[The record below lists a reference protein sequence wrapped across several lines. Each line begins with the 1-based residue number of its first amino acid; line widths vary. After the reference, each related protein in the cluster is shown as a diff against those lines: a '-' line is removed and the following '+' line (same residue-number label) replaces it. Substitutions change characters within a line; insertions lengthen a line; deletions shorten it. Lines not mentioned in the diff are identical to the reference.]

1 VQHHLGIG
9 HLIRFLQSAI
19 GNPQSTIENMPLLE
33 MSDITKHFPGVL
45 ALDKAHL
52 SVEAG
57 ECHALVGEN
66 GAGKSTLM
74 KILSG
79 AYVPDSGS
87 IRLDGEVREIDSPIT
102 ARRLGITMI
111 HQELNLLPEL
121 TVAENIFLG
130 HELVRG
136 PLGWLDKRAMEKRAE
151 ELLESFGQK
160 LSGRVL
166 VRKISLAQ
174 QQMVEIAKALSV
186 KSTMII
192 MDEPS
197 AILTDRE
204 LSELFDLI
212 GRLKQQNVAVIY
224 ISHRLEEIFKI
235 CERVTVMRDGKTIQ
249 TEAAGK
255 LSQDQIIR
263 LMVGREIEQFFPS
276 VHSHPGEEILRLEG
290 IERADT
296 LHGIHLRLRSGEI
309 VGLTG
314 LVGAGRTELARV
326 IFGADQPDSGK
337 IIFKGKEVV
346 LKSPRQAIDAG
357 IGLLTEDRKT
367 QGLVLNM
374 LLRENTTLANLS
386 RLVRRG
392 FIDIAEEKSVTKK
405 FIQDLFI
412 KTPSTEQRVRN
423 LSGGTQQKVVLAKW
437 LFTQSQLLIFDEPTR
452 GIDVGA
458 KAEIYQL
465 MWKLVAQGIA
475 ILMISSELPE
485 VLKMCDRILVMH
497 DGGISGELSREE
509 ADQEKIMALAMGL
522 NQSASAS

>member
-1 VQHHLGIG
+1 M
-9 HLIRFLQSAI
+9 S
-19 GNPQSTIENMPLLE
+19 LLE
-33 MSDITKHFPGVL
+33 MSGITKQFPGVL

-66 GAGKSTLM
+66 GAGKSTLV

-79 AYVPDSGS
+79 AYRADSGL
-87 IRLDGEVREIDSPIT
+87 IMLDGETKQIDSPIT

-130 HELVRG
+130 HEVVRG
-136 PLGWLDKRAMEKRAE
+136 PLGWLDKRAMEKRSE
-151 ELLESFGQK
+151 QLLESLGQK
-160 LSGRVL
+160 LSARAL
-166 VRKISLAQ
+166 IKKISLAQ

-186 KSTMII
+186 KSKILV

-197 AILTDRE
+197 SILTDRE
-204 LSELFDLI
+204 LHELFDLI
-212 GRLKQQNVAVIY
+212 GRLKRQNVAIIY

-235 CERVTVMRDGKTIQ
+235 CERVTVMRDGRTIQ
-249 TEAAGK
+249 TEVTGK
-255 LSQDQIIR
+255 LNQDQIIR

-276 VHSHPGEEILRLEG
+276 QHSHPGEEILRLEA
-290 IERADT
+290 IEKAGKLRN
-296 LHGIHLRLRSGEI
+296 IHLCLRKGEI

-326 IFGADQPDSGK
+326 IFGADQPDSGR
-337 IIFKGKEVV
+337 ILLEGKPVS
-346 LKSPRQAIDAG
+346 LRSPRQAIDLG
-357 IGLLTEDRKT
+357 IGLLTEDRKM
-367 QGLVLNM
+367 QGLILNM
-374 LLRENTTLANLS
+374 MLRENTTLASLS
-386 RLVRRG
+386 RLVKRG
-392 FIDIAEEKSVTKK
+392 FIDFSAEKSATKK
-405 FIQDLFI
+405 FIRDLLI
-412 KTPSTEQRVRN
+412 KTPSTEQKVRN

-437 LFTQSQLLIFDEPTR
+437 LFTESKILIFDEPTR

-465 MWKLVAQGIA
+465 MWKLVSQGIA

-485 VLKMCDRILVMH
+485 VLKMCERILVMH
-497 DGGISGELSREE
+497 DGEITGELKREE

-522 NQSASAS
+522 NHLARTS

>member
-1 VQHHLGIG
+1 M
-9 HLIRFLQSAI
+9 S
-19 GNPQSTIENMPLLE
+19 LLE
-33 MSDITKHFPGVL
+33 MSGITKHFPGVL
-45 ALDKAHL
+45 ALDNAHL

-79 AYVPDSGS
+79 AYRADSGL
-87 IRLDGEVREIDSPIT
+87 IMLDGETKQIDSPIT

-130 HELVRG
+130 HEVVRG
-136 PLGWLDKRAMEKRAE
+136 PLGWLDKRAMEKRSE
-151 ELLESFGQK
+151 QLLESLGQK
-160 LSGRVL
+160 LSARAL
-166 VRKISLAQ
+166 IKKISLAQ

-186 KSTMII
+186 KSKILV

-197 AILTDRE
+197 SILTDRE
-204 LSELFDLI
+204 LHELFDLI
-212 GRLKQQNVAVIY
+212 GRLKQQNVAIIY

-235 CERVTVMRDGKTIQ
+235 CERVTVMRDGRTIQ
-249 TEAAGK
+249 TEVTGK
-255 LSQDQIIR
+255 LNQDQIIR

-276 VHSHPGEEILRLEG
+276 QHSHPGEEILRLEA
-290 IERADT
+290 IEKAGKLRN
-296 LHGIHLRLRSGEI
+296 IHLCLRKGEI

-326 IFGADQPDSGK
+326 IFGADQPDSGR
-337 IIFKGKEVV
+337 ILLEGKPVS
-346 LKSPRQAIDAG
+346 LRSPRQAIDLG
-357 IGLLTEDRKT
+357 IGLLTEDRKM
-367 QGLVLNM
+367 QGLILNM
-374 LLRENTTLANLS
+374 MLRENTTLASLS
-386 RLVRRG
+386 RLVKRG
-392 FIDIAEEKSVTKK
+392 FIDVSAEKSATKK
-405 FIQDLFI
+405 FIRDLLI
-412 KTPSTEQRVRN
+412 KTPSTEQKVRN

-437 LFTQSQLLIFDEPTR
+437 LFTESKILIFDEPTR

-465 MWKLVAQGIA
+465 MWKLVSQGIA

-485 VLKMCDRILVMH
+485 VLKMCERILVMH
-497 DGGISGELSREE
+497 DGEITGELKREE

-522 NQSASAS
+522 NPLAATS

>member
-1 VQHHLGIG
+1 
-9 HLIRFLQSAI
+9 
-19 GNPQSTIENMPLLE
+19 
-33 MSDITKHFPGVL
+33 MSGITKQFPGVL

-66 GAGKSTLM
+66 GAGKSPLV

-79 AYVPDSGS
+79 AYRADSGL
-87 IRLDGEVREIDSPIT
+87 IMLDGETKQIDSPIT

-130 HELVRG
+130 HEVVRG
-136 PLGWLDKRAMEKRAE
+136 PLGWLDKRAMEKRSE
-151 ELLESFGQK
+151 QLLESLGQK
-160 LSGRVL
+160 LSARAL
-166 VRKISLAQ
+166 IKKISLAQ

-186 KSTMII
+186 KSKILV

-197 AILTDRE
+197 SILTDRE
-204 LSELFDLI
+204 LHELFDLI
-212 GRLKQQNVAVIY
+212 GRLKRQNVAIIY

-235 CERVTVMRDGKTIQ
+235 CERVTVMRDGRTIQ
-249 TEAAGK
+249 TEVTGK
-255 LSQDQIIR
+255 LNQDQIIR

-276 VHSHPGEEILRLEG
+276 QHSHPGEEILRLEA
-290 IERADT
+290 IEKAGKLRN
-296 LHGIHLRLRSGEI
+296 IHLCLRKGEI

-326 IFGADQPDSGK
+326 IFGADQPDSGR
-337 IIFKGKEVV
+337 ILLEGKPVS
-346 LKSPRQAIDAG
+346 LRSPRQAIDLG
-357 IGLLTEDRKT
+357 IGLLTEDRKM
-367 QGLVLNM
+367 QGLILNM
-374 LLRENTTLANLS
+374 MLRENTTLASLS
-386 RLVRRG
+386 RLVKRG
-392 FIDIAEEKSVTKK
+392 FIDVSAEKSATKK
-405 FIQDLFI
+405 FIRDLLI
-412 KTPSTEQRVRN
+412 KTPSTEQKVRN

-437 LFTQSQLLIFDEPTR
+437 LFTESKILIFDEPTR

-465 MWKLVAQGIA
+465 MWKLVSQGIA

-485 VLKMCDRILVMH
+485 VLKMCERILVMH
-497 DGGISGELSREE
+497 DGEITGELKREE

-522 NQSASAS
+522 NHLARTS

>member
-1 VQHHLGIG
+1 M
-9 HLIRFLQSAI
+9 S
-19 GNPQSTIENMPLLE
+19 LLE
-33 MSDITKHFPGVL
+33 MSGITKHFPGVL
-45 ALDKAHL
+45 ALDNAHL

-79 AYVPDSGS
+79 AYRADAGL
-87 IRLDGEVREIDSPIT
+87 IKLDGETKHIDSPIA

-130 HELVRG
+130 HEVVRG
-136 PLGWLDKRAMEKRAE
+136 PLGWLDKRAMEKRSQ
-151 ELLESFGQK
+151 ELLESLGQK
-160 LSGRVL
+160 LSGRAL
-166 VRKISLAQ
+166 IKKISLAQ

-186 KSTMII
+186 KSKIII

-197 AILTDRE
+197 SILTDRE
-204 LSELFDLI
+204 LHELFDLI
-212 GRLKQQNVAVIY
+212 SRLKQQNVAIIY

-235 CERVTVMRDGKTIQ
+235 CERVTVMRDGRTIQ
-249 TEAAGK
+249 TEGTGK
-255 LSQDQIIR
+255 LNQDQIIR

-276 VHSHPGEEILRLEG
+276 QHSHPGEEILRLEA
-290 IERADT
+290 IEKAGK
-296 LHGIHLRLRSGEI
+296 LHNIHLGLRKGEI

-326 IFGADQPDSGK
+326 IFGADQPDSGR
-337 IIFKGKEVV
+337 ILLEGKPVS
-346 LKSPRQAIDAG
+346 LRSPRQAIDLG

-367 QGLVLNM
+367 QGLILNM
-374 LLRENTTLANLS
+374 MLRENTTLARLS
-386 RLVRRG
+386 RLVKRG
-392 FIDIAEEKSVTKK
+392 FINVSAERSVTKK
-405 FIQDLFI
+405 FIRDLLI
-412 KTPSTEQRVRN
+412 KTPSTEQKVRN

-437 LFTQSQLLIFDEPTR
+437 LFTESKILIFDEPTR

-465 MWKLVAQGIA
+465 MWKLVSQGIA

-485 VLKMCDRILVMH
+485 ILKMCERILVMH
-497 DGGISGELSREE
+497 DGEITGELKREE

-522 NQSASAS
+522 NHLARTS

>member
-1 VQHHLGIG
+1 
-9 HLIRFLQSAI
+9 
-19 GNPQSTIENMPLLE
+19 MPLLE
-33 MSDITKHFPGVL
+33 MIEITKHFPGVL

-79 AYVPDSGS
+79 AYTADSGV
-87 IRLDGEVREIDSPIT
+87 IKLEGVPKHIDSPIA
-102 ARRLGITMI
+102 ARNLGITMI

-130 HELVRG
+130 HEIVRG
-136 PLGWLDKRAMEKRAE
+136 PLGWLDKRAMEQKSK
-151 ELLESFGQK
+151 ELLESFGQRI
-160 LSGRVL
+160 SGRAL
-166 VRKISLAQ
+166 VKTISLAQ

-186 KSTMII
+186 KSKIII

-204 LSELFDLI
+204 LIELFNLI
-212 GRLKQQNVAVIY
+212 GRLTKQNVAVVY
-224 ISHRLEEIFKI
+224 ISHRLEEIFKV
-235 CERVTVMRDGKTIQ
+235 CDRVTVMRDGKTIQ
-249 TEAAGK
+249 TEETGK
-255 LSQDQIIR
+255 LNTDQIIR
-263 LMVGREIEQFFPS
+263 LMVGRELERFFPS
-276 VHSHPGEEILRLEG
+276 EHSNPGDEILRLES
-290 IERADT
+290 IEQEGK
-296 LHGIHLRLRSGEI
+296 LHDIHLSLRKGEI

-326 IFGADQPDSGK
+326 IFGAEQPDHGHIVLEGK
-337 IIFKGKEVV
+337 PVR
-346 LKSPRQAIDAG
+346 LRSPRQAIDLG
-357 IGLLTEDRKT
+357 IGLLTEDRKS

-374 LLRENTTLANLS
+374 MLRENVTLANLN
-386 RLVRRG
+386 RLVRKG
-392 FIDIAEEKSVTKK
+392 FIDIAAEKNETRR
-405 FIQDLFI
+405 FIENLLI
-412 KTPSTEQRVRN
+412 KTPSTEQKVRN

-437 LFTQSQLLIFDEPTR
+437 LFTQSKVLIFDEPTR

-458 KAEIYQL
+458 KSEIYQL

-497 DGGISGELSREE
+497 DGKITGELKREE

-522 NQSASAS
+522 THPVRAS

>member
-1 VQHHLGIG
+1 M
-9 HLIRFLQSAI
+9 S
-19 GNPQSTIENMPLLE
+19 LLE
-33 MSDITKHFPGVL
+33 MSGITKHFPGVL
-45 ALDKAHL
+45 ALDNAHL

-79 AYVPDSGS
+79 AYRADAGL
-87 IRLDGEVREIDSPIT
+87 IKLDGETKHIDSPIA

-130 HELVRG
+130 HEVVRG
-136 PLGWLDKRAMEKRAE
+136 PLGWLDKRAMEKRSQ
-151 ELLESFGQK
+151 ELLESLGQK
-160 LSGRVL
+160 LSGRAL
-166 VRKISLAQ
+166 IKKISLAQ

-186 KSTMII
+186 KSKIII

-197 AILTDRE
+197 SILTDRE
-204 LSELFDLI
+204 LHELFDLI
-212 GRLKQQNVAVIY
+212 SRLKQQNVAIIY

-235 CERVTVMRDGKTIQ
+235 CERVTVMRDGRTIQ
-249 TEAAGK
+249 TEGTGK
-255 LSQDQIIR
+255 LNQDQIIR
-263 LMVGREIEQFFPS
+263 LMVGREIEQFSPS
-276 VHSHPGEEILRLEG
+276 QHSHPGEEILRLEA
-290 IERADT
+290 IEKAGK
-296 LHGIHLRLRSGEI
+296 LHNIHLGLRKGEI

-326 IFGADQPDSGK
+326 IFGADQPDSGR
-337 IIFKGKEVV
+337 ILLEGKPVS
-346 LKSPRQAIDAG
+346 LRSPRQAIDLG

-367 QGLVLNM
+367 QGLILNM
-374 LLRENTTLANLS
+374 MLRENTTLARLS
-386 RLVRRG
+386 RLVKRG
-392 FIDIAEEKSVTKK
+392 FINVSAERSVTKK
-405 FIQDLFI
+405 FIRDLLI
-412 KTPSTEQRVRN
+412 KTPSTEQKVRN

-437 LFTQSQLLIFDEPTR
+437 LFTESKILIFDEPTR

-465 MWKLVAQGIA
+465 MWKLVSQGIA

-485 VLKMCDRILVMH
+485 ILKMCERILVMH
-497 DGGISGELSREE
+497 DGEITGELKREE

-522 NQSASAS
+522 NHLARTS

>member
-1 VQHHLGIG
+1 M
-9 HLIRFLQSAI
+9 S
-19 GNPQSTIENMPLLE
+19 LLE
-33 MSDITKHFPGVL
+33 MTDITKHFPGVL

-52 SVEAG
+52 SVEEG
-57 ECHALVGEN
+57 KCHALVGEN

-79 AYVPDSGS
+79 AYLPDSGS
-87 IRLDGEVREIDSPIT
+87 IQLEGEVRQIGSPIV
-102 ARRLGITMI
+102 ASQLGITMI
-111 HQELNLLPEL
+111 HQELNLPPEL

-130 HELVRG
+130 HEIVRG
-136 PLGWLDKRAMEKRAE
+136 PLGWLDKRAMDKKAE

-166 VRKISLAQ
+166 VKKISLAQ

-186 KSTMII
+186 KSKIII

-212 GRLKQQNVAVIY
+212 RRLKKQQIAVIY
-224 ISHRLEEIFKI
+224 ISHRLEEIFEI
-235 CERVTVMRDGKTIQ
+235 CERVTVMRDGKTVQ
-249 TEAAGK
+249 TEDTGK
-255 LSQDQIIR
+255 LTQDEIIR

-276 VHSHPGEEILRLEG
+276 QHSHPGKEILRLEG
-290 IERADT
+290 IHRT
-296 LHGIHLRLRSGEI
+296 GKLHDIHLTVREGEI
-309 VGLTG
+309 VGITG

-326 IFGADQPDSGK
+326 IFGADQPDGGSM
-337 IIFKGKEVV
+337 IFKGRQIR

-392 FIDIAEEKSVTKK
+392 FINIAEEKSVTRK

-465 MWKLVAQGIA
+465 MWRLVAQGIA

-497 DGGISGELSREE
+497 EGTISGELRRDE

-522 NQSASAS
+522 SQSAPIS

>member
-1 VQHHLGIG
+1 
-9 HLIRFLQSAI
+9 
-19 GNPQSTIENMPLLE
+19 
-33 MSDITKHFPGVL
+33 MSGITKQFPGVL

-66 GAGKSTLM
+66 GAGKSTLV

-79 AYVPDSGS
+79 AYRADSGL
-87 IRLDGEVREIDSPIT
+87 IMLDGETKQIDSPIT

-130 HELVRG
+130 HEVVHG
-136 PLGWLDKRAMEKRAE
+136 PLGWLDKRAMEKRSE
-151 ELLESFGQK
+151 QLLESLGQK
-160 LSGRVL
+160 LSARAL
-166 VRKISLAQ
+166 IKKISLAQ

-186 KSTMII
+186 KSTILV

-197 AILTDRE
+197 SILTDRE
-204 LSELFDLI
+204 LYELFDLI
-212 GRLKQQNVAVIY
+212 GRLKQQNVAIIY

-235 CERVTVMRDGKTIQ
+235 CERVTVMRDGRTIQ
-249 TEAAGK
+249 TEVTGK
-255 LSQDQIIR
+255 LNQDQIIR

-276 VHSHPGEEILRLEG
+276 QHSHPGEEILRLEA
-290 IERADT
+290 IEKAGKLRN
-296 LHGIHLRLRSGEI
+296 IHLCLRKGEI

-326 IFGADQPDSGK
+326 IFGADQPDSGR
-337 IIFKGKEVV
+337 ILLEGKPVS
-346 LKSPRQAIDAG
+346 LRSPRQAIDLG
-357 IGLLTEDRKT
+357 IGLLTEDRKM
-367 QGLVLNM
+367 QGLILNM
-374 LLRENTTLANLS
+374 MLRENTTLASLS
-386 RLVRRG
+386 RLVKRG
-392 FIDIAEEKSVTKK
+392 FIDVSAEKSATKK
-405 FIQDLFI
+405 FIRDLLI
-412 KTPSTEQRVRN
+412 KTPSTEQKVRN

-437 LFTQSQLLIFDEPTR
+437 LFTESKILIFDEPTR

-465 MWKLVAQGIA
+465 MWKLVSQGIA

-485 VLKMCDRILVMH
+485 VLKMCERILVMH
-497 DGGISGELSREE
+497 DGEITGELKREE

-522 NQSASAS
+522 NHLARTS

>member
-1 VQHHLGIG
+1 
-9 HLIRFLQSAI
+9 
-19 GNPQSTIENMPLLE
+19 
-33 MSDITKHFPGVL
+33 MSGITKQFPGVL

-66 GAGKSTLM
+66 GAGKSTLV

-79 AYVPDSGS
+79 AYRADSGL
-87 IRLDGEVREIDSPIT
+87 IMLDGETKQIDSPIT

-130 HELVRG
+130 HEVVHG
-136 PLGWLDKRAMEKRAE
+136 PLGWLDKRAMEKRSE
-151 ELLESFGQK
+151 QLLESLGQK
-160 LSGRVL
+160 LSARAL
-166 VRKISLAQ
+166 IKKISLAQ

-186 KSTMII
+186 KSKILV

-197 AILTDRE
+197 SILTDRE
-204 LSELFDLI
+204 LHELFDLI
-212 GRLKQQNVAVIY
+212 GRLKQQNVAIIY

-235 CERVTVMRDGKTIQ
+235 CERVTVMRDGRTIQ
-249 TEAAGK
+249 TEVTGK
-255 LSQDQIIR
+255 LNQDQIIR

-276 VHSHPGEEILRLEG
+276 QHSHPGEEILRLEA
-290 IERADT
+290 IEKAGKLRN
-296 LHGIHLRLRSGEI
+296 IHLYLRKGEI

-326 IFGADQPDSGK
+326 IFGADQPDSGR
-337 IIFKGKEVV
+337 ILLEGKPVS
-346 LKSPRQAIDAG
+346 LRSPRQAIDLG
-357 IGLLTEDRKT
+357 IGLLTEDRKM
-367 QGLVLNM
+367 QGLILNM
-374 LLRENTTLANLS
+374 MLRENTTLASLS
-386 RLVRRG
+386 RLVKRG
-392 FIDIAEEKSVTKK
+392 FIDVSAEKSATKK
-405 FIQDLFI
+405 FIRDLLI
-412 KTPSTEQRVRN
+412 KTPSTEQKVRN

-437 LFTQSQLLIFDEPTR
+437 LFTESKILIFDEPTR

-465 MWKLVAQGIA
+465 MWKLVSQGIA

-485 VLKMCDRILVMH
+485 VLKMCERILVMH
-497 DGGISGELSREE
+497 DGEITGELKREE

-522 NQSASAS
+522 NHLVRTS

>member
-1 VQHHLGIG
+1 MVKAVRDLCLG
-9 HLIRFLQSAI
+9 LRLRRQEMS
-19 GNPQSTIENMPLLE
+19 LLE
-33 MSDITKHFPGVL
+33 MSGITKHFPGVL

-66 GAGKSTLM
+66 GAGKSTLV

-79 AYVPDSGS
+79 AYRADSGL
-87 IRLDGEVREIDSPIT
+87 IMLDGETKQIDSPIT

-130 HELVRG
+130 HEVVRG
-136 PLGWLDKRAMEKRAE
+136 PLGWLDKRAMEKRSE
-151 ELLESFGQK
+151 QLLESLGQK
-160 LSGRVL
+160 LSARAL
-166 VRKISLAQ
+166 IKKISLAQ

-186 KSTMII
+186 KSKILV

-197 AILTDRE
+197 SILTDRE
-204 LSELFDLI
+204 LHELFDLI
-212 GRLKQQNVAVIY
+212 GRLKQQNVAIIY

-235 CERVTVMRDGKTIQ
+235 CERVTVMRDGRTIQ
-249 TEAAGK
+249 TEVTGK
-255 LSQDQIIR
+255 LNQDQIIR

-276 VHSHPGEEILRLEG
+276 QHSHPGEEILRLEA
-290 IERADT
+290 IEKAGKLRN
-296 LHGIHLRLRSGEI
+296 IHLCLRKGEI

-326 IFGADQPDSGK
+326 IFGADQPDRGRILLEGK
-337 IIFKGKEVV
+337 PVS
-346 LKSPRQAIDAG
+346 LRSPRQAIDLG
-357 IGLLTEDRKT
+357 IGLLTEDRKM
-367 QGLVLNM
+367 QGLILNM
-374 LLRENTTLANLS
+374 MLRENTTLASLS
-386 RLVRRG
+386 RLVKRG
-392 FIDIAEEKSVTKK
+392 FIDVSAEKSATKK
-405 FIQDLFI
+405 FIRDLLI
-412 KTPSTEQRVRN
+412 KTPSTEQKVRN

-437 LFTQSQLLIFDEPTR
+437 LFTESKILIFDEPTR

-465 MWKLVAQGIA
+465 MWKLVSQGIA

-485 VLKMCDRILVMH
+485 VLKMCERILVMH
-497 DGGISGELSREE
+497 DGQITGELKREE

-522 NQSASAS
+522 NHLARTS

>member
-1 VQHHLGIG
+1 
-9 HLIRFLQSAI
+9 
-19 GNPQSTIENMPLLE
+19 MPLLE
-33 MSDITKHFPGVL
+33 MSGITKHFPGVL

-66 GAGKSTLM
+66 GAGKSTLV

-79 AYVPDSGS
+79 AYRADSGL
-87 IRLDGEVREIDSPIT
+87 IMLDGETKQIDSPIT

-130 HELVRG
+130 HEVVRG
-136 PLGWLDKRAMEKRAE
+136 PLGWLDKRAMEKRSE
-151 ELLESFGQK
+151 QLLESLGQK
-160 LSGRVL
+160 LSARAL
-166 VRKISLAQ
+166 IKKISLAQ

-186 KSTMII
+186 KSKILV

-197 AILTDRE
+197 SILTDRE
-204 LSELFDLI
+204 LHELFDLI
-212 GRLKQQNVAVIY
+212 GRLKQQNVAIIY

-235 CERVTVMRDGKTIQ
+235 CERVTVMRDGRTIQ
-249 TEAAGK
+249 TEVTGK
-255 LSQDQIIR
+255 LNQDQIIR

-276 VHSHPGEEILRLEG
+276 QHSHPGEEILRLEA
-290 IERADT
+290 IEKAGKLRN
-296 LHGIHLRLRSGEI
+296 IHLCLRKGEI

-326 IFGADQPDSGK
+326 IFGADQPDSGR
-337 IIFKGKEVV
+337 ILLEGKPVS
-346 LKSPRQAIDAG
+346 LRSPRQAIDLG
-357 IGLLTEDRKT
+357 IGLLTEDRKM
-367 QGLVLNM
+367 QGLILNM
-374 LLRENTTLANLS
+374 MLRENTTLASLS
-386 RLVRRG
+386 RLVKRG
-392 FIDIAEEKSVTKK
+392 FIDVSAEKSATKK
-405 FIQDLFI
+405 FIRDLLI
-412 KTPSTEQRVRN
+412 KTPSTEQKVRN

-437 LFTQSQLLIFDEPTR
+437 LFTESKILIFDEPTR

-465 MWKLVAQGIA
+465 MWKLVSQGIA

-485 VLKMCDRILVMH
+485 VLKMCERILVMH
-497 DGGISGELSREE
+497 DGEITGELKREE

-522 NQSASAS
+522 NHLARTS